1 MAALQEH
8 ALRAVQM
15 ARYGMVI
22 DVGRCVG
29 CYSCF
34 LACRDEHA
42 GNDHL
47 PVAIAQPQAGQ
58 KWIDVRED
66 ERGSFPRIRLSHIPV
81 PCLHCAEAPCI
92 AAGGGAVYR
101 RDDGIVL
108 LDTEKS
114 VGKREI
120 VSACPHGVIFWNEA
134 RNIPQKCT
142 FCAHLLDDG
151 WKEPRCV
158 EVCPT
163 QAIVF
168 GDLDDSAS
176 VVATL
181 HAAERTEEL
190 HPEYGLKPA
199 VRYIGLPQ
207 RFVAGEVVL
216 GDKTEVPAE
225 GVRASLSGGGEV
237 LVTTTDNYGD
247 FIFAGL
253 EDEVQYTLR
262 IEHSGYRPH
271 QQALRTRNDLNV
283 GTIELDFLGQAENT

>member
-1 MAALQEH
+1 
-8 ALRAVQM
+8 M

-58 KWIDVRED
+58 KWIDVRAD
-66 ERGSFPRIRLSHIPV
+66 ERGSAPRVRLSHFPV
-81 PCLHCAEAPCI
+81 PCLHCGDAPCI

-108 LDTEKS
+108 VDAERS

-120 VSACPHGVIFWNEA
+120 VSACPHGVISWNEA
-134 RNIPQKCT
+134 RDIPQKCT
-142 FCAHLLDDG
+142 FCAHLLDRG

-163 QAIVF
+163 SAITF
-168 GDLDDSAS
+168 GDLNDPAS
-176 VVATL
+176 DVAKL
-181 HAAERTEEL
+181 NAAGGAEDF

-199 VRYIGLPQ
+199 VRYMGLPK
-207 RFVAGEVVL
+207 RFIAGEIVL
-216 GDKTEVPAE
+216 GGKTDVPAE

-237 LVTTTDNYGD
+237 LVTSTDNYGD
-247 FIFAGL
+247 IVFEGL
-253 EDEVQYTLR
+253 KDDIAYVLR
-262 IEHSGYRPH
+262 IEHPGYRAY
-271 QQALRTRNDLNV
+271 QREVRARDDLDV
-283 GTIELDFLGQAENT
+283 GTIVLDFVGQAAKA

>member
-1 MAALQEH
+1 MSSLQEH
-8 ALRAVQM
+8 ALRTVQM

-47 PVAIAQPQAGQ
+47 PVTIAQPQAGQ

-66 ERGSFPRIRLSHIPV
+66 ERGSFPRVRLSHIPV
-81 PCLHCAEAPCI
+81 PCLHCDEAPCI
-92 AAGGGAVYR
+92 AASGGAVYR
-101 RDDGIVL
+101 RNDGIVL
-108 LDTEKS
+108 LDPEKS

-134 RNIPQKCT
+134 QNLPQKCT

-176 VVATL
+176 LVAKL
-181 HAAERTEEL
+181 NAADRAEDL

-199 VRYIGLPQ
+199 VRYIGLPK

-216 GDKTEVPAE
+216 GDKTEVPTE

-237 LVTTTDNYGD
+237 LATSTDNYGD
-247 FIFAGL
+247 FVFQEL
-253 EDEVQYTLR
+253 EDDVQYMLR
-262 IEHSGYRPH
+262 IEHSGYRSH
-271 QQALRTRNDLNV
+271 QQLLRTSNDLNV
-283 GTIELDFLGQAENT
+283 GTIVLDFLGRAENT